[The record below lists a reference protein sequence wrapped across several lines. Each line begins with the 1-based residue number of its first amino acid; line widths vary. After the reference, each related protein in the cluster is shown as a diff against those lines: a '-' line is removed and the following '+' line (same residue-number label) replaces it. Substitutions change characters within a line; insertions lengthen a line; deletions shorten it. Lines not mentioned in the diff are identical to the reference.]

1 MTVAARY
8 ADRVSG
14 PLRDRIDLWVSM
26 PRVGPAAIVG
36 TETPE
41 ASTPVAERIA
51 TSRRRQRERQDRLN
65 GRLSGRAL
73 RAVCGLGHAATVR
86 AIELAELD
94 GMSARGTERLLR
106 VARTI
111 ADLAGQ
117 ARVDEASLEEA
128 ARYRSPT
135 KIHDRRLAV

>member
-1 MTVAARY
+1 
-8 ADRVSG
+8 
-14 PLRDRIDLWVSM
+14 M

-36 TETPE
+36 TDSPE
-41 ASTPVAERIA
+41 PSTPVAERIA
-51 TSRRRQRERQDRLN
+51 AARARQYERQDRLN

-73 RAVCGLGHAATVR
+73 RAVCGLGRGTIVR

-111 ADLAGQ
+111 ADLGGAS
-117 ARVDEASLEEA
+117 RVDEASLEEA
-128 ARYRSPT
+128 ARYRSPA